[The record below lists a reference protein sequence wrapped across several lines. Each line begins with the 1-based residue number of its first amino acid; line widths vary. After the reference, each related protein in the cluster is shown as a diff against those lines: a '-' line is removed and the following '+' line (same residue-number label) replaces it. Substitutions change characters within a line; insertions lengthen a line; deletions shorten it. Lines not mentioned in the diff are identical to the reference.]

1 MTSEVVTLIPACRLS
16 LAATPIEIGPCSLSR
31 RPLRIAEFG
40 SAQAG
45 ASQIRALEIGV
56 SQVGIR
62 QVGVRGARI
71 P

>member
-31 RPLRIAEFG
+31 RPLSIAEFG

-56 SQVGIR
+56 S
-62 QVGVRGARI
+62 
-71 P
+71 